1 MWRPLLSVAV
11 CAVGVSLGMGNSE
24 VKAGGY
30 LYSPYGYSP
39 YSAPVFAAPVP
50 VGLSAPVVATYY
62 APAPVYAAPAFAMPV
77 EPVPVIVPQPY
88 VVPAAYY
95 VAPRAA
101 VTRVHY
107 GPFGGARAVTRL
119 R

>member
-39 YSAPVFAAPVP
+39 YAAPVFAAPIP

-62 APAPVYAAPAFAMPV
+62 APAPAFATPVIMPV

-95 VAPRAA
+95 VAPRTA